1 MQFYEYKGH
10 IIYPSPQ
17 SVVGSGYWK
26 IELII
31 KYNNS
36 IEKFSNDT
44 IYFTK
49 GEAVFHSIQYGKKL
63 IDDGIVLIKEAV

>member
-1 MQFYEYKGH
+1 MQFYEYKGYS
-10 IIYPSPQ
+10 IYPTPRL
-17 SVVGSGYWK
+17 VVGSGSWR

-36 IEKFSNDT
+36 VEKYRNDT

-49 GEAVFHSIQYGKKL
+49 GEAVFHAIQFGKKL